1 MRSLL
6 FALSILLCPLIP
18 AHAQISVSIG
28 INLPAYPELVPV
40 PGYPVYYAPRAHTN
54 YFFYDGLYWVYE
66 EDNWYASNWYNGP
79 WEFVRPEEVPL
90 FVLRIPVRYYQ
101 RPPVYFR
108 GWNGNAPPHW
118 GEHWGRNWEER
129 RGGWD
134 QWDRRSV
141 PPPAPLPDYQ
151 RRYSGDRYPRAPEQ
165 QNLIRSEH
173 YRYQPR
179 ESVTQQ
185 HFGEQGNPGTSRA
198 LPQPQPQAPEPR
210 RSLIQREDAFPNQ
223 QRQPTRPA
231 PPEFGQP
238 AQRMPLPQPMQPPP
252 PRQSQEP
259 MPQRTQP
266 HGDAGSPRPE
276 PQRDATGQRRMPDQ
290 QHMQPDQ
297 PQPQQPAPSQSRQP
311 VQQMPPSQTTRE
323 QHSESQPSQ
332 TGGREQHGERR
343 NDERGQ
349 NDR

>member
-6 FALSILLCPLIP
+6 FALSMLLCPLIS
-18 AHAQISVSIG
+18 AHAQVSVGIS
-28 INLPAYPELVPV
+28 INLPGYPELAPI
-40 PGYPVYYAPRAHTN
+40 PGYPVYYAPRARTN

-66 EDNWYASNWYNGP
+66 GDNWYASNWYNGP
-79 WEFVRPEEVPL
+79 WQLVSPEDVPL
-90 FVLRIPVRYYQ
+90 FVLRIPVRYYR

-118 GEHWGRNWEER
+118 GEHWGRDWEER

-134 QWDRRSV
+134 QWDHRSA

-165 QNLIRSEH
+165 QNLIRSQN

-185 HFGEQGNPGTSRA
+185 HFGERGNPGASRA
-198 LPQPQPQAPEPR
+198 APQPQAPEPR
-210 RSLIQREDAFPNQ
+210 RSLNQREDAFPNQ
-223 QRQPTRPA
+223 QRQPARHA
-231 PPEFGQP
+231 PPEFG
-238 AQRMPLPQPMQPPP
+238 
-252 PRQSQEP
+252 
-259 MPQRTQP
+259 
-266 HGDAGSPRPE
+266 
-276 PQRDATGQRRMPDQ
+276 
-290 QHMQPDQ
+290 
-297 PQPQQPAPSQSRQP
+297 QP

-323 QHSESQPSQ
+323 QRSESQPSQ
-332 TGGREQHGERR
+332 TGGREPRGDRK